1 MKGRKREREKGR
13 GRERKCLPWVS
24 VVAVDGG
31 VEATLNLLD
40 KG

>member
-1 MKGRKREREKGR
+1 MKGRKREREKAR
-13 GRERKCLPWVS
+13 GEREGLPWVS

-31 VEATLNLLD
+31 VDATLNLLD